1 MVLGPAPRLQ
11 WIFQKACR
19 KRLLKPM
26 ARLGAFDRITAK
38 GKAMQTEV
46 LREFIEIAKHSSF
59 RKAANE
65 LHVSPPAL
73 SNHIASLEQELG
85 FKLFDREGG
94 VRLTEAGAYFY
105 AQAKQVLD
113 LLDESVLKARGIS
126 QRMPKVRLQIFG
138 SQYSALTKMLPSIR
152 TPFKLIPWEAD
163 KSILEAL
170 ENDEIDMLAAPS
182 IPSILAHDAKQDP
195 SDYTYIPIG
204 TMEMSFVVS
213 SANPLS
219 SKDSLSLDDLQ
230 KSEILLVF
238 GSYCDY
244 LEYVI
249 PELFDEKLEATFVQ
263 DPTLSVDANHV
274 PMRGLGMR
282 IMPIFK
288 QAAHD
293 SCASR
298 PGIVAIDKVEGR
310 PCEYLEYIV
319 FRSGNPNA
327 NVRAFAEEVRELV
340 GDADATTRHEKG
352 TGAGEKSE
360 AVEA

>member
-1 MVLGPAPRLQ
+1 MT
-11 WIFQKACR
+11 
-19 KRLLKPM
+19 
-26 ARLGAFDRITAK
+26 RLGAFDRITAK
-38 GKAMQTEV
+38 GKTMQTEV
-46 LREFIEIAKHSSF
+46 LREFIEVAKHSSF

-73 SNHIASLEQELG
+73 SNHIAALEQELG

-126 QRMPKVRLQIFG
+126 QRMPTVRLQIFG
-138 SQYSALTKMLPSIR
+138 VQYSALTKMLPSIR

-182 IPSILAHDAKQDP
+182 IPSVLVHEAKQDP
-195 SDYTYIPIG
+195 SDYTCIPIG

-213 SANPLS
+213 SGNPLS
-219 SKDSLSLDDLQ
+219 GKDSLSLEDLRG
-230 KSEILLVF
+230 SELLLTF

-244 LEYVI
+244 LEYAI
-249 PELFDEKLEATFVQ
+249 PEIFDDRLEMTFVQ
-263 DPTLSVDANHV
+263 DPTLSVDTNSV
-274 PMRGLGMR
+274 PIHGLGMR
-282 IMPIFK
+282 IMPIFR

-319 FRSGNPNA
+319 FRSSNPNA
-327 NVRAFAEEVRELV
+327 NVRAFAEEVQELV
-340 GDADATTRHEKG
+340 GETTTRQK
-352 TGAGEKSE
+352 ASADSGEKHETPE
-360 AVEA
+360 A